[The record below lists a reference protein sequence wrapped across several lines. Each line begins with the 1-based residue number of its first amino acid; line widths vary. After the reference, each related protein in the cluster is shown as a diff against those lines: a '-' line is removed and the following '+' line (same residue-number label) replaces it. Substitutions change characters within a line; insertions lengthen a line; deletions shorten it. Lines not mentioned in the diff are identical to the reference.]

1 MQFVKLVVGI
11 FAFALV
17 RVFVAKGSVAAHPDK
32 CTKIRPRPRQNPPCT
47 VRGGIVART
56 TDLRRPSQLRR
67 RALRGPTPR
76 FRSLVSCARIHPQHG
91 DRRQPWRGV
100 VVLVHVVVAVPARQR
115 VLLLLPKESRLWIR
129 GSWWLWQLWASTR
142 VDKVHECKIA
152 AAFFV
157 IALSF
162 FYVVHAS
169 SHYLCY
175 NIRLGS

>member
-115 VLLLLPKESRLWIR
+115 VLLLLPKESRL
-129 GSWWLWQLWASTR
+129 
-142 VDKVHECKIA
+142 
-152 AAFFV
+152 
-157 IALSF
+157 
-162 FYVVHAS
+162 
-169 SHYLCY
+169 
-175 NIRLGS
+175 